1 MGLEIDIAWLTVLL
15 FGSLGLL
22 LALGLPMA
30 FCTGSLAVI
39 FLFVFGNGAILNMM
53 PSRIFPFMTDYQ
65 LSAVPLFIFMAAML
79 EKAGII
85 EELFDAVYK
94 WLGSVKGGL
103 AAATVLACTALA
115 AMVGVVGATEVTMG
129 MIALPAMLKRGYDEK
144 LACGSLLAGGTLG
157 ILIPPSVMAIVYAV
171 VAQQSLGELLV
182 GSIFPGLL
190 LSGLYVSYVL
200 VRCYINPKLGPALP
214 LEERVNGREKL
225 RLLKNTIAPILLI
238 ILVLGIIFVGIA
250 TPVEAAGIGTFGA
263 LFVSALHR
271 RLTWPAI
278 QEAAIA
284 TLKATAMVMWI
295 FFGATMFV
303 GFFIVKGGQTF
314 VANSIL
320 GTGLPPYGILMLM
333 MVILFVLGMFLD
345 WVGILL
351 LTVPI
356 FLPIMKSL
364 PWAGVFGMP
373 GVKPE
378 DVPLWYGVI
387 FMVNMQMAFLS
398 PPFGY
403 SLFYLKSVAPPQ
415 ITHGDDLQGGG
426 ELHGA
431 AVDRRRAC
439 ASCFRRSSCGCR
451 ASFTPGT
458 RERMAADRPAR
469 DLPRSRPPK
478 PPPRSRAACCRP
490 RS

>member
-1 MGLEIDIAWLTVLL
+1 MGWNIDIAWLTLL
-15 FGSLGLL
+15 MFGSLGVL

-39 FLFVFGNGAILNMM
+39 FLFLFGNAAVLNMT
-53 PSRIFPFMTDYQ
+53 PARIFPFMTDYQ

-94 WLGSVKGGL
+94 WLGSIKGGL
-103 AAATVLACTALA
+103 ASATVLACTALA

-129 MIALPAMLKRGYDEK
+129 MIALPAMMRRGYDQK
-144 LACGSLLAGGTLG
+144 IACGALLAGGTLG

-182 GSIFPGLL
+182 GSILPGFL
-190 LSGLYVSYVL
+190 LSGMYIAYITI
-200 VRCYINPKLGPALP
+200 RCYINPKLGPALP
-214 LEERVNGREKL
+214 PEERVDMAEKL
-225 RLLKNTIAPILLI
+225 RLLKNTIAPLLLI
-238 ILVLGIIFVGIA
+238 VLVLGIIFFGIA

-271 RLTWPAI
+271 RLTWPAVE
-278 QEAAIA
+278 EAAIA

-303 GFFIVKGGQTF
+303 GFFILKGGQEF

-320 GTGLPPYGILMLM
+320 GTGLPPYGILFLM
-333 MVILFVLGMFLD
+333 MLILFVLGMFLD

-364 PWAGVFGMP
+364 NWSGVFGIP
-373 GVKPE
+373 GVE
-378 DVPLWYGVI
+378 TADVPLWYGVI
-387 FMVNMQMAFLS
+387 FMINMQMAFLS

-403 SLFYLKSVAPPQ
+403 SLFYLKSVAPPEISMATIFKASINFMVLQAIGVGLCIMFPQ
-415 ITHGDDLQGGG
+415 IVLW
-426 ELHGA
+426 LPSL
-431 AVDRRRAC
+431 VY
-439 ASCFRRSSCGCR
+439 
-451 ASFTPGT
+451 T
-458 RERMAADRPAR
+458 R
-469 DLPRSRPPK
+469 
-478 PPPRSRAACCRP
+478 
-490 RS
+490 

>member
-1 MGLEIDIAWLTVLL
+1 MGFEIDIAWLSVLL
-15 FGSLGLL
+15 FGSLALL
-22 LALGLPMA
+22 LSLGLPMA

-39 FLFVFGNGAILNMM
+39 FLFIFGTPEVLNMM

-129 MIALPAMLKRGYDEK
+129 MIALPAMLRRGYDPK

-182 GSIFPGLL
+182 GSIFPGFL
-190 LSGLYVSYVL
+190 LSGLYIAYIL
-200 VRCYINPKLGPALP
+200 IRCYINPKLGPALP
-214 LEERVNGREKL
+214 LEERVSTREKF
-225 RLLKNTIAPILLI
+225 RLLKNTIAPLLLI
-238 ILVLGIIFVGIA
+238 VLVLGVIFVGIA

-271 RLTWPAI
+271 RLNWLAV

-314 VANSIL
+314 VANTIL
-320 GTGLPPYGILMLM
+320 GTGLPPYGILLLM
-333 MVILFVLGMFLD
+333 MVILFVLGMFID

-364 PWAGVFGMP
+364 EWGGLFGLP
-373 GVKPE
+373 GVRTE

-403 SLFYLKSVAPPQ
+403 SLFYLKSVAPPE
-415 ITHGDDLQGGG
+415 ISMATIFR
-426 ELHGA
+426 A
-431 AVDRRRAC
+431 AVN
-439 ASCFRRSSCGCR
+439 F
-451 ASFTPGT
+451 
-458 RERMAADRPAR
+458 MALQWLGVGLCILFPAIVVW
-469 DLPRSRPPK
+469 LPSVLYAR
-478 PPPRSRAACCRP
+478 
-490 RS
+490 

>member
-1 MGLEIDIAWLTVLL
+1 
-15 FGSLGLL
+15 
-22 LALGLPMA
+22 
-30 FCTGSLAVI
+30 
-39 FLFVFGNGAILNMM
+39 
-53 PSRIFPFMTDYQ
+53 
-65 LSAVPLFIFMAAML
+65 VPLFIFMAAML

-85 EELFDAVYK
+85 EELFDAIYK
-94 WLGSVKGGL
+94 WLGAVKGGL

-129 MIALPAMLKRGYDEK
+129 MIALPAMLKRGYDQK

-190 LSGLYVSYVL
+190 LSGLYVGYVL
-200 VRCYINPKLGPALP
+200 IRCYINPALGPALP
-214 LEERVNGREKL
+214 PEERVSRREKL

-263 LFVSALHR
+263 LFVSGLNR

-278 QEAAIA
+278 EEAALA
-284 TLKATAMVMWI
+284 TLKATAMV
-295 FFGATMFV
+295 FGATMFV
-303 GFFIVKGGQTF
+303 GFFIVKGGQAF
-314 VANSIL
+314 VAQSIL

-364 PWAGVFGMP
+364 PWEGLFGLP
-373 GVKPE
+373 GVPKE
-378 DVPLWYGVI
+378 DVSLWYGVI

-403 SLFYLKSVAPPQ
+403 SLFYLKSVAPPE
-415 ITHGDDLQGGG
+415 ISMATIFR
-426 ELHGA
+426 A
-431 AVDRRRAC
+431 AVN
-439 ASCFRRSSCGCR
+439 F
-451 ASFTPGT
+451 
-458 RERMAADRPAR
+458 MALQWLGVALCIVFPQIVIW
-469 DLPRSRPPK
+469 LPRLLYATSG
-478 PPPRSRAACCRP
+478 
-490 RS
+490 

>member
-30 FCTGSLAVI
+30 FCTGSLATI
-39 FLFVFGNGAILNMM
+39 FLFVFGNPAILNMM
-53 PSRIFPFMTDYQ
+53 PARIFPFMTDYQ

-94 WLGSVKGGL
+94 WLGAVKGGL

-190 LSGLYVSYVL
+190 LSGLYIAYIT
-200 VRCYINPKLGPALP
+200 VRCYINPKLGPALAP
-214 LEERVNGREKL
+214 EERVSFPEKL
-225 RLLKNTIAPILLI
+225 RLLRNTVAPIGLI
-238 ILVLGIIFVGIA
+238 LLVLGVIFFGIA

-263 LFVSALHR
+263 LVVCALNR
-271 RLTWPAI
+271 RLNWITL
-278 QEAAIA
+278 EGAAIA

-314 VANSIL
+314 VSELIL
-320 GTGLPPYGILMLM
+320 ATGLPPYGILLLM
-333 MVILFVLGMFLD
+333 NVVLFILGMFLD

-364 PWAGVFGMP
+364 TFTGAFGLP
-373 GVKPE
+373 GVTPG
-378 DVPLWYGVI
+378 DIALWYGVI

-403 SLFYLKSVAPPQ
+403 SL
-415 ITHGDDLQGGG
+415 
-426 ELHGA
+426 
-431 AVDRRRAC
+431 
-439 ASCFRRSSCGCR
+439 
-451 ASFTPGT
+451 
-458 RERMAADRPAR
+458 
-469 DLPRSRPPK
+469 
-478 PPPRSRAACCRP
+478 
-490 RS
+490 